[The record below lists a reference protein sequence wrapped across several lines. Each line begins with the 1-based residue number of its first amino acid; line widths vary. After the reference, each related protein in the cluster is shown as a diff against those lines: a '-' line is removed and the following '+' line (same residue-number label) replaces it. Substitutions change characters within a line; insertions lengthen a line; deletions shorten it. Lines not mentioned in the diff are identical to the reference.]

1 MGAFVTG
8 SHTLRDYLINHA
20 RTFIFSTALPPYCA
34 AHVRES
40 IELASGADA
49 ERLHLTALGQHL
61 RGKLRGAGLDI
72 GQSDSQIIPL
82 ILGSNDAALRAAA
95 RLSSAGFAIRAI
107 RPPTVP
113 SGTARL
119 RISLNARLSISDLD
133 RFVETV
139 LTMREAEFV
148 RDGHG

>member
-8 SHTLRDYLINHA
+8 SRTIRDYLINHA

-34 AHVRES
+34 AHVHEAMALVS
-40 IELASGADA
+40 EADA
-49 ERLHLTALGQHL
+49 ERSHL
-61 RGKLRGAGLDI
+61 RELGRHLRCKLREAGFDI
-72 GQSDSQIIPL
+72 GRSDSQIVPL

-95 RLSSAGFAIRAI
+95 RLSTAGFAVRAI

-119 RISLNARLSISDLD
+119 RISLNAHLSISDLD
-133 RFVETV
+133 RLVETV
-139 LTMREAEFV
+139 VALREAELV
-148 RDGHG
+148 R